1 MDPKTS
7 TKTLLKI
14 TFDRHKGDCMKMLLV
29 IASLF
34 VSLNSFA
41 KDTFDG
47 CGLGWEVTQDKTM
60 IATTTRMTTNAV
72 VPPTF
77 GMTTGSLGCEKFSG
91 FAANEKQ
98 NVEYV
103 AKNFEV
109 LRTQLATGN
118 GEYVT
123 TTAQSFNC
131 DSAAFSSHVQKNY
144 ETVVAPA
151 KDGVELYMN
160 LKKEAGNVCS

>member
-1 MDPKTS
+1 
-7 TKTLLKI
+7 
-14 TFDRHKGDCMKMLLV
+14 MKMLLV
-29 IASLF
+29 IATLL
-34 VSLNSFA
+34 VSFNTFA
-41 KDTFDG
+41 KDSFDG
-47 CGLGWEVTQDKTM
+47 CGLGWEITQDKTM
-60 IATTTRMTTNAV
+60 IATTTRGTTNAF

-123 TTAQSFNC
+123 ATAQSFNC
-131 DSAAFSSHVQKNY
+131 DSKAFSSHVQQNY

-160 LKKEAGNVCS
+160 LKKEANAVCS

>member
-1 MDPKTS
+1 
-7 TKTLLKI
+7 
-14 TFDRHKGDCMKMLLV
+14 MKMLLV
-29 IASLF
+29 IATVLF
-34 VSLNSFA
+34 SFNTFA
-41 KDTFDG
+41 RDSFDG

-60 IATTTRMTTNAV
+60 IATTTRNTTNAF

-77 GMTTGSLGCEKFSG
+77 GMTTGTLGCEKFSG

-118 GEYVT
+118 GEYVN
-123 TTAQSFNC
+123 TTAQSFQC
-131 DSAAFSSHVQKNY
+131 DSATFSSHVQQNY
-144 ETVVAPA
+144 QTVVAPA

-160 LKKEAGNVCS
+160 LKKAASNVCS